1 MILTKLDKIQM
12 YICILSNV
20 YVLSAKASSLLTLRS
35 SRLKK
40 LNTNTNKIKC
50 KRENLELQVIWNGN
64 WMIDWALDWVV
75 MRQWLVFGKEDFFCL
90 EWNCIKNITH
100 CKFLGRWYL
109 PDSIVASRLWL
120 RVDDGD
126 IGIIK

>member
-1 MILTKLDKIQM
+1 M

-64 WMIDWALDWVV
+64 WMID
-75 MRQWLVFGKEDFFCL
+75 
-90 EWNCIKNITH
+90 
-100 CKFLGRWYL
+100 
-109 PDSIVASRLWL
+109 
-120 RVDDGD
+120 
-126 IGIIK
+126 

>member
-90 EWNCIKNITH
+90 EWNRIKNITH